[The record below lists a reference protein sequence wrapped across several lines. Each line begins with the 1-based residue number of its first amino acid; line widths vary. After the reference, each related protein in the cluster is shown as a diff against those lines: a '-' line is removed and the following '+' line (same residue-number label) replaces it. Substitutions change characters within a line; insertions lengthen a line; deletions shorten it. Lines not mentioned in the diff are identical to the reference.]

1 MFDAPTRNIA
11 TRSSSLNLLILLI
24 TDSCPRY
31 ASFKSGNATPTTSA
45 PKANAL
51 AASKPLLIPPDDIT
65 GILTESQTSTVL
77 AAVGM
82 IIYGGYLWMTSG
94 GEPDKKQRAQ
104 GTLTWSVVG
113 LVFLY
118 LIKMLLS
125 ILVDT
130 ITSGEIKL

>member
-1 MFDAPTRNIA
+1 MGFVVKTLN
-11 TRSSSLNLLILLI
+11 TLVSSSVFAQGLTAPEEPPKLDALLNGLDKVVSYIFPI
-24 TDSCPRY
+24 
-31 ASFKSGNATPTTSA
+31 G
-45 PKANAL
+45 
-51 AASKPLLIPPDDIT
+51 
-65 GILTESQTSTVL
+65 VL